1 MINKIFL
8 IISLGS
14 PHQLLPFDELV
25 PILKTQIEELKT
37 KMTKKEDELAS
48 YFKNLLKK
56 ESKFAEETKEMIR
69 QLHSTRDAQ
78 VKRI

>member
-1 MINKIFL
+1 
-8 IISLGS
+8 
-14 PHQLLPFDELV
+14 
-25 PILKTQIEELKT
+25 
-37 KMTKKEDELAS
+37 MTKKEDELAS
-48 YFKNLLKK
+48 YFKNLLEK